1 MGGGSGN
8 CCGTMIISSTDTVV
22 WETEMEVCSL
32 NGLGECWRNCRVISW
47 DNGVVVGSCC
57 NNCSGFVF
65 AEIRDKKWVNI
76 SNNQNQHVVNV
87 SQRGSCTLTGQ
98 LFSISTSQKKLNMF
112 LLKYRMRVI

>member
-22 WETEMEVCSL
+22 WETEKEVCSL

-65 AEIRDKKWVNI
+65 AE
-76 SNNQNQHVVNV
+76 
-87 SQRGSCTLTGQ
+87 GG
-98 LFSISTSQKKLNMF
+98 
-112 LLKYRMRVI
+112 